1 VPILGGVLAALGS
14 IHAFVVHGEGQDEIA
29 VTGTTEVA
37 EVLEGAVR
45 IFTVVPEDLGVGRW
59 PAAAL
64 AGGDAEHNARV
75 TREVL
80 SGQKGA
86 PRDAVLANAAAALVA
101 AGAAPDLRAGVRL
114 AADAI
119 DRGAAR
125 EKLDLLA
132 AASRG

>member
-1 VPILGGVLAALGS
+1 M
-14 IHAFVVHGEGQDEIA
+14 
-29 VTGTTEVA
+29 
-37 EVLEGAVR
+37 
-45 IFTVVPEDLGVGRW
+45 GRW

-64 AGGDAEHNARV
+64 TGGDAEHNARV
-75 TREVL
+75 TLDVL

-101 AGAAPDLRAGVRL
+101 AGAAPELRAGVRL
-114 AADAI
+114 AVGAI

-125 EKLDLLA
+125 EKLDLLV